1 MKDEIT
7 EQEVEETMMGMG
19 EGERRELED
28 NLPDF
33 DLKTVP
39 CWVAPKE
46 DGPKILTMPN
56 IPQPLHG
63 LAPRTILGKATWDHM
78 RKACY
83 YEANYT
89 CQACGKQ
96 LGRGESHAHELYTYN
111 YVTGQAKFERCVCL
125 CELCH
130 VRGIHSGRALTMF
143 KKGNPLMPKQRILE
157 GAENLFKLLHE
168 YNVAHPDEPP
178 LRAYATFID
187 YAKWPPLQKEML
199 ELIKKYD
206 VKFYQEDIKHMAKWS
221 KWALRMGT
229 GLFPT
234 PYADQGAWAEAME
247 AKDKENHNMALKSR
261 TDAEI
266 AIDEILGIDGTQA
279 V

>member
-1 MKDEIT
+1 MKDDMI
-7 EQEVEETMMGMG
+7 EQEVDELRMELS
-19 EGERRELED
+19 ESERRELEED
-28 NLPDF
+28 LPVF
-33 DLKTVP
+33 DLKHVP

-46 DGPKILTMPN
+46 NGAKILTMPN

-63 LAPRTILGKATWDHM
+63 LAPRTILGKPTWDHM

-83 YEANYT
+83 YNANYT

-96 LGRGESHAHELYTYN
+96 LGRGECHAHELYTYN
-111 YVTGQAKFERCVCL
+111 YFSGDAKFERCVCL

-130 VRGIHSGRALTMF
+130 VRGIHSGRALTMY
-143 KKGNPLMPKQRILE
+143 KKGNPLMPKHRLLE
-157 GAENLFKLLHE
+157 GAENLFRILHE
-168 YNVAHPDEPP
+168 YNLAHPDEEP

-206 VKFYQEDIKHMAKWS
+206 VKFYQEDIKHMAKWD
-221 KWALRMGT
+221 KWSLRMGNKS
-229 GLFPT
+229 FPT
-234 PYADQGAWAEAME
+234 PYANQDEWAEAM
-247 AKDKENHNMALKSR
+247 AINDKSNQNQAVDRR
-261 TDAEI
+261 TETEKKIDA
-266 AIDEILGIDGTQA
+266 ILGIDSTQA